1 MNFWKTVWAAMVGNI
16 FASILGSIFTAIL
29 IFAIIGVIGSMG
41 EEFELKNQSV
51 LRINLDHQFTD
62 RAPQKSKLNFG
73 NETSVSGLNQLY
85 DALDY
90 AKTDERIQGIYLN
103 VGSIAAA
110 PATLLAMHNALLD
123 FRKSGK
129 WIIAYGENYSQGAY
143 FVASASDEIY
153 MYPTGSFDWRG
164 LNAEITFYKKL
175 LDNLEIEAQVI
186 RGPNNKFKS
195 AVEPFIYDHMSDPN
209 REQLANFIGDIWN
222 TMLERIATQRNT
234 SVEAL
239 QAAATHLTF
248 VTNAELV
255 NSNMING
262 LYYPDQV
269 WNRIAEK
276 LKATNSLEDEKA
288 LEEEFVSLGKYAPL
302 ATKALMSSSTNE
314 IAVVYAI
321 GGIESGKGDDETIGS
336 DRIAK
341 ALRDARLDENVK
353 AIVFRVNSPGGSA
366 LASDVIWRETQLI
379 KASGK
384 PLIVSMGDYAASGG
398 YYISCF
404 ADRIFAEPTTIT
416 GSIGV
421 FGIIPNLQNFLD
433 HKLGITTDQFETNP
447 HAGMMGVTHPLD
459 TVEKVAMQTMIAS
472 IYQDFTSKVAQG
484 RNLRIEFVDSIG
496 QGRVWSGVDA
506 VGLGL
511 VDELGG
517 LKEALA
523 YAAQQASVSDYS
535 VSEYPT
541 LIDPLEEFL
550 KQLSNDPETL
560 VLQRVLGNR
569 YTTYKQL
576 KQMSTSGSI
585 QSRLP
590 FEIVIE

>member
-1 MNFWKTVWAAMVGNI
+1 
-16 FASILGSIFTAIL
+16 
-29 IFAIIGVIGSMG
+29 MG

-51 LRINLDHQFTD
+51 LRINLDHPYTD
-62 RAPQKSKLNFG
+62 RAPEKNKLNFG
-73 NETSVSGLNQLY
+73 NETTVSGLNDLHA
-85 DALDY
+85 ALSF
-90 AKTDERIQGIYLN
+90 AKTDSRIQGVYLH
-103 VGSIAAA
+103 VGSLSAA
-110 PATLLAMHNALLD
+110 PATLLAMHNELLD
-123 FRKSGK
+123 FKKSGK
-129 WIIAYGENYSQGAY
+129 WIIAYGENYTQGAY
-143 FVASASDEIY
+143 FVASASNEIY

-195 AVEPFIYDHMSDPN
+195 AVEPFIYDHMSEPN
-209 REQLANFIGDIWN
+209 REQLSNFIGDIWN
-222 TMLERIATQRNT
+222 VMLDHISTQRNI
-234 SVEAL
+234 SVDAL
-239 QAAATHLTF
+239 QTAANNLSF
-248 VTNAELV
+248 VSNNELMNV
-255 NSNMING
+255 HMIDG
-262 LYYPDQV
+262 LLYPDQV

-276 LKATNSLEDEKA
+276 LKSTSSLEDEKE
-288 LEEEFVSLGKYAPL
+288 LESEFVSLAKYAPL
-302 ATKALMSSSTNE
+302 AKKALTTTSQDD

-384 PLIVSMGDYAASGG
+384 PLVVSMGDYAASGG

-404 ADRIFAEPTTIT
+404 ADRIYAEPTTIT

-433 HKLGITTDQFETNP
+433 HKLGITTDQYETNP

-459 TVEKVAMQTMIAS
+459 TVEKVAMQQMIGT
-472 IYQDFTSKVAQG
+472 IYHDFTSKVAQG
-484 RNLRIEFVDSIG
+484 RNLSIEFVDSIG

-506 VGLGL
+506 LGLGL

-517 LKEALA
+517 LQAAIA
-523 YAAQQASVSDYS
+523 YAAQKANMSEYEI
-535 VSEYPT
+535 SEYPT
-541 LIDPLEEFL
+541 LLDPLEEFL
-550 KQLSNDPETL
+550 KQLSNDPEAL

-569 YTTYKQL
+569 YTTYKHL
-576 KQMSTSGSI
+576 KQMSSSGVY

-590 FEIVIE
+590 FELVIE